1 MATPLT
7 ALTVAINGTATGLVK
22 AAGLGVSAL
31 GSLTTAAGGTV
42 AAIGAITAAGGA
54 IVAGAGLVTVL
65 DSIKE
70 IDRITKK
77 GRTLGLDPN
86 TVRALGDV
94 AAESGVQ
101 VAQLEKGALKLF
113 DSIAEA
119 KTGKGEALGVLR
131 ELFGGDIG
139 ISRVA
144 MGTRR
149 QQLIE
154 YSKALGAVADD
165 GVRLRGITEVLGVRM
180 ADLGNAFD
188 MIAGG
193 ALARFRKANREA
205 GRDTN
210 KRQQFQAE
218 DLLDNFVKLGVMAK
232 GVADI
237 FAKEL
242 LPTFQDLS
250 GEAVKFA
257 RSADFRDSIEAAGK
271 ATAQL
276 IEDIR
281 NTDFKKLFADFKREW
296 RDVMDF
302 IDRAVRAYRDLQ
314 IMAGGVG
321 AAGGAVK
328 TAVTSPF
335 VVNPETGKSGKA
347 LEVFNAAVNLFSS
360 KVDKFDTT
368 AAAARFGAVRGGA
381 ALAGRP

>member
-22 AAGLGVSAL
+22 AAGLGVTAL
-31 GSLTTAAGGTV
+31 GSLTTAAAGTV

-65 DSIKE
+65 DSINE

-154 YSKALGAVADD
+154 YGKALGAVADD

-193 ALARFRKANREA
+193 ALARFSKANREA

-210 KRQQFQAE
+210 KRQQRQAE
-218 DLLDNFVKLGVMAK
+218 DLLDNLTKLGVMAK
-232 GVADI
+232 GVSDT

-242 LPTFQDLS
+242 LPTFKDLS
-250 GEAVKFA
+250 REAVKFG
-257 RSADFRDSIEAAGK
+257 RSADFKDSIEAAGQ

-296 RDVMDF
+296 RDVTDF
-302 IDRAVRAYRDLQ
+302 IERALRAYSELQ

-321 AAGGAVK
+321 AAGRAIESV
-328 TAVTSPF
+328 AQS
-335 VVNPETGKSGKA
+335 VNPHTPIPGNPAKT

-368 AAAARFGAVRGGA
+368 AAAARFGAFRGGA
-381 ALAGRP
+381 AMADRP